1 MNIKFFTSIIHFIY
15 EEVHNLY
22 RRAFLTHLLEWAKM
36 EANWFRIKSI
46 RAREILDCR
55 GDPTIEVDVIT
66 EGGAL
71 GRADAPAGR
80 SRGKYEAFE
89 MRDGGERY
97 GGLGVQKAV
106 KTVNEIIAPMLKG
119 MDVRCQREID
129 YTMIA
134 YDGTEDKS
142 KLGGNAM
149 VAVSLAVAKSA
160 ASSLSLPLY
169 RYIGGSNSHILPV
182 PMFLYVC
189 GGKLAATD
197 LDFQEFNVMPVG
209 ARTFAEAMRMGSEV
223 YHTLGRILTKKYG
236 KYSLNTG
243 DEGSFSPPNVSDP
256 KEIFE
261 TILKAVEEEGYK
273 DDFILAMD
281 AAATHMYN
289 EKTGKYRYQGKEI
302 SREQLMDIYEDLV
315 KTYPLKSI
323 EDPLHEDD
331 FEGHA
336 ELTRRLNI
344 QIVGDDL
351 FVSNIKRLMKGVKL
365 HAANTVLLKV
375 NQIGTLTEALETASY
390 AIRSGYSILV
400 SERSGQTEDTWL
412 ADLTVA
418 LNAGQIKNGAPT
430 RGERTAQFNQLLR
443 IEEELGNTA
452 KYAGRN
458 YRTPY

>member
-1 MNIKFFTSIIHFIY
+1 
-15 EEVHNLY
+15 
-22 RRAFLTHLLEWAKM
+22 
-36 EANWFRIKSI
+36 
-46 RAREILDCR
+46 
-55 GDPTIEVDVIT
+55 
-66 EGGAL
+66 
-71 GRADAPAGR
+71 
-80 SRGKYEAFE
+80 
-89 MRDGGERY
+89 
-97 GGLGVQKAV
+97 
-106 KTVNEIIAPMLKG
+106 
-119 MDVRCQREID
+119 
-129 YTMIA
+129 
-134 YDGTEDKS
+134 
-142 KLGGNAM
+142 
-149 VAVSLAVAKSA
+149 
-160 ASSLSLPLY
+160 
-169 RYIGGSNSHILPV
+169 
-182 PMFLYVC
+182 
-189 GGKLAATD
+189 
-197 LDFQEFNVMPVG
+197 
-209 ARTFAEAMRMGSEV
+209 
-223 YHTLGRILTKKYG
+223 
-236 KYSLNTG
+236 
-243 DEGSFSPPNVSDP
+243 
-256 KEIFE
+256 
-261 TILKAVEEEGYK
+261 
-273 DDFILAMD
+273 
-281 AAATHMYN
+281 
-289 EKTGKYRYQGKEI
+289 
-302 SREQLMDIYEDLV
+302 MDIYEDLV